1 MLDSNDLQAIA
12 ALLAQQKLDLLGVM
26 AQQKKEI
33 VEEMDLKL
41 ARQKKEIVE
50 EMDLKLARQ
59 KKEIM
64 RDVEILM
71 ENVFQPQFNL
81 LSEKL
86 DAALEK
92 LAPSEALMAVEDRV
106 GALEEVT
113 ALHSTEIEALK
124 KAQ

>member
-106 GALEEVT
+106 DALEEVT

>member
-12 ALLAQQKLDLLGVM
+12 ALLAQQKQEIMGETTSLM
-26 AQQKKEI
+26 AQ
-33 VEEMDLKL
+33 
-41 ARQKKEIVE
+41 QKKEIVE

-92 LAPSEALMAVEDRV
+92 LAPSEALLAVEDRV
-106 GALEEVT
+106 DALEEVT

>member
-92 LAPSEALMAVEDRV
+92 LAQSEALMAVEDRV
-106 GALEEVT
+106 DALEEVT

>member
-12 ALLAQQKLDLLGVM
+12 ALLAQQKQEIMGETAALM
-26 AQQKKEI
+26 AQ
-33 VEEMDLKL
+33 
-41 ARQKKEIVE
+41 
-50 EMDLKLARQ
+50 Q

-106 GALEEVT
+106 DALEEVT
-113 ALHSTEIEALK
+113 ALHSTEIESLK

>member
-26 AQQKKEI
+26 AQ
-33 VEEMDLKL
+33 
-41 ARQKKEIVE
+41 QKKEIVE

>member
-92 LAPSEALMAVEDRV
+92 LAPSEALMAVEDRA

>member
-26 AQQKKEI
+26 AQ
-33 VEEMDLKL
+33 
-41 ARQKKEIVE
+41 QKKEIVE

-106 GALEEVT
+106 DALEEVT